1 MTEKIKL
8 FDFLNAINLTKKNL
22 FEDPEARL
30 DYVPFLVNK
39 GLSFNHDTIMYA
51 NEMNRYTFIPK
62 EWNFAF
68 YLNGIPKKKRYGKW
82 VNKDK
87 NSSQLNML
95 MEYYNYSSAKAEV
108 ALSVLSK
115 EQLTMIEEKQKR
127 GGRDVN

>member
-1 MTEKIKL
+1 MTATIKL

-22 FEDPEARL
+22 FEDPEARM

-62 EWNFAF
+62 DWNFAF